1 MRAFLTGMGLT
12 GMGLLLAGSAVAQEV
27 RPPIA
32 YLAPVEAEYLA
43 RHKRVMADPLAER
56 GYEPRETLP
65 GAAAQPLP
73 VAKTPMVS
81 KKALKA
87 ARDYAAQAKSS
98 AFMVIHRGEVLAEDH
113 FGGAADDLLVSKSLA
128 KPVTVLAV
136 GRALALGKLA
146 SLDQT
151 LGEILVEWEG
161 KPQGE
166 IRVRHLLDMR
176 SGLLAQGDISDPK
189 SIWARSYLHPY
200 HERIIL
206 EEYPLTDAPGSIYE
220 YSNATSE
227 LVALVIERAT
237 GRRYAEFVGNEV
249 LAKIG
254 APGGE
259 VWVNR
264 KGGLA
269 HSGCCTMLPAQSYA
283 RMAMLVAQDGV
294 WAGQRLLPEGY
305 VAQMKTPT
313 AENPYYG
320 MGLWLGGR
328 YTERRGFA
336 NPARA
341 ARAVLHSEPYLSDD
355 VVMFDGNSN
364 QIVYIVPSQQLVV
377 LRLGP
382 TPPKSPEWDNAKL
395 VNIVLRGLK
404 GAKLTPQPR

>member
-1 MRAFLTGMGLT
+1 MQMHAFLTGI
-12 GMGLLLAGSAVAQEV
+12 GLLLAGSAMAQEV
-27 RPPIA
+27 RAPIA
-32 YLAPVEAEYLA
+32 YLEPVEAEYLA
-43 RHKRVMADPLAER
+43 RHARVMADPLAER
-56 GYEPRETLP
+56 GYEPRETVP
-65 GAAAQPLP
+65 GAVAQALP
-73 VAKTPMVS
+73 VAKASMVS
-81 KKALKA
+81 RRALKA
-87 ARDYAAQAKSS
+87 ARDHAAQAKSS
-98 AFMVIHRGEVLAEDH
+98 AFMVIHKGEVLAEDH
-113 FGGAADDLLVSKSLA
+113 FGGTEDDLLVSKSLA

-136 GRALALGKLA
+136 GRALALGKLR
-146 SLDQT
+146 SLDQK
-151 LGEILVEWEG
+151 LGEILVEWQG

-166 IRVRHLLDMR
+166 IMVRHLLDMR
-176 SGLLAQGDISDPK
+176 TGLLAQGDISDPK
-189 SIWARSYLHPY
+189 NIWSRSYLHPY

-237 GRRYAEFVGNEV
+237 GRRYAEFVGAEV
-249 LAKIG
+249 LTPIG
-254 APGGE
+254 APGGQ

-264 KGGLA
+264 EGGLA
-269 HSGCCTMLPAQSYA
+269 HSGCCMMLPAQSYA

-294 WAGQRLLPEGY
+294 WGGQRLLPDGF

-336 NPARA
+336 NPARG
-341 ARAVLHSEPYLSDD
+341 ARAVLHSAPYASDD

-382 TPPKSPEWDNAKL
+382 TPPREPEWDNAKL
-395 VNIVLRGLK
+395 INIVLKGLK